1 VNTGRRTDG
10 AMDKRIPRAQVV
22 SQICSSP
29 HDTKRTSRSP
39 NALARIDQR
48 LARSILMIS
57 DRTGLETLPL
67 THEFL
72 SLVLGVRGAGVTE
85 ALQGRK

>member
-1 VNTGRRTDG
+1 MRRLFL
-10 AMDKRIPRAQVV
+10 KFVQVLTI
-22 SQICSSP
+22 QNAP
-29 HDTKRTSRSP
+29 AAAA

>member
-29 HDTKRTSRSP
+29 HDTKRTSP

-72 SLVLGVRGAGVTE
+72 SLVLGVRGAGVSE

>member
-1 VNTGRRTDG
+1 
-10 AMDKRIPRAQVV
+10 
-22 SQICSSP
+22 
-29 HDTKRTSRSP
+29 
-39 NALARIDQR
+39 
-48 LARSILMIS
+48 MIS

-72 SLVLGVRGAGVTE
+72 SLVLGVRGAGVSE

>member
-1 VNTGRRTDG
+1 VRWLFL
-10 AMDKRIPRAQVV
+10 KFVQVFTI
-22 SQICSSP
+22 QNAP
-29 HDTKRTSRSP
+29 AAAA